1 MNAMKYNYAIV
12 DMHGIDIISIHTSKP
27 KSKSLPPN
35 YRIVNCD
42 QASFLD
48 IQKFEQTGKELHW
61 LNAVLVDDVLYLR
74 ETYAR
79 MVALHKRREQDDKID
94 EILSSTYDR
103 DGESEAFRTFQG
115 LMSEKREEALFRL
128 AYRALKKANRVRE
141 EE

>member
-1 MNAMKYNYAIV
+1 
-12 DMHGIDIISIHTSKP
+12 
-27 KSKSLPPN
+27 
-35 YRIVNCD
+35 
-42 QASFLD
+42 
-48 IQKFEQTGKELHW
+48 
-61 LNAVLVDDVLYLR
+61 
-74 ETYAR
+74 
-79 MVALHKRREQDDKID
+79 MVALNKRREQDDKID